1 MRTNGRLYEHVPS
14 AVDRTNPGRGHEG
27 AQHPRPRLSR
37 KSLRKRP
44 RPRKLG
50 FSVLQQHPIPVHYD
64 SILVGDYIADL
75 IVEDT
80 VIIELK
86 TARALSDEH
95 SSICINYLHACKIP
109 VCLLLNFGTKRLH
122 IKRLHIKRLVG
133 ETYASAEDVI

>member
-1 MRTNGRLYEHVPS
+1 MSTSPPPLTEQILGAAMKVHNTLGHGFLEKVYES
-14 AVDRTNPGRGHEG
+14 ALAHE
-27 AQHPRPRLSR
+27 L
-37 KSLRKRP
+37 
-44 RPRKLG
+44 RKLG

-75 IVEDT
+75 IVEGT

-122 IKRLHIKRLVG
+122 IKRLVG